1 MIQGTLLCTV
11 RDCRSNLTPGD
22 GILRC
27 PRGHCFD
34 VARSGY
40 VNLLQPQDKRSKQ
53 PGDSAQAVEA
63 RRRLHE
69 SGFSAALR
77 DAIGAMLDAGPE
89 DRVLD
94 AGCGE
99 GFYLGT
105 LAARAGFEGHG
116 VDLSVPAI
124 QSAAKRYS
132 ACTWVVANAD
142 RFLPYPDAWFTH
154 VMTITARTNA
164 AEFRRVLQAG
174 GRLLVAVPSPEDLK
188 ELRGQ
193 GKDRT
198 ARVLEDFRERF
209 RLIGQQRATTVA
221 DLERQA
227 VEDVLHTIYRPMRT
241 LPVEAMRVTFSL
253 DLLLLEA
260 V

>member
-11 RDCRSNLTPGD
+11 RDCRSPLTPGE
-22 GILRC
+22 GVLRC
-27 PRGHCFD
+27 PRGHSFD

-69 SGFSAALR
+69 GGYSAPLLEAIAALL
-77 DAIGAMLDAGPE
+77 AAEPE

-99 GFYLGT
+99 GFYLGS
-105 LAARAGFEGHG
+105 LASRTGCEAHG

-124 QSAAKRYS
+124 QSAAKRYPD
-132 ACTWVVANAD
+132 CTWVVANAD
-142 RFLPYPDAWFTH
+142 RFLPYPDGCFTR
-154 VMTITARTNA
+154 VMTITARSHP
-164 AEFRRVLQAG
+164 AEFRRVLGTG
-174 GRLLVAVPSPEDLK
+174 GRLLVAVPSPEDLM

-198 ARVLEDFRERF
+198 ARVLEEFGERF
-209 RLIGQQRATTVA
+209 RLVGQERRTTVA
-221 DLERQA
+221 DLEQRA
-227 VEDVLHTIYRPMRT
+227 VEDVLHTIYRPLRRQA
-241 LPVEAMRVTFSL
+241 VEAMRVTFSL
-253 DLLLLEA
+253 DLLVFEA

>member
-11 RDCRSNLTPGD
+11 RDCRSPLTPGE
-22 GILRC
+22 GVLRC

-69 SGFSAALR
+69 AGFSAALR
-77 DAIGAMLDAGPE
+77 DAIGAMLGAGAE

-99 GFYLGT
+99 GFYLGS
-105 LAARAGFEGHG
+105 LASRTGFAAHG

-124 QSAAKRYS
+124 QSAAKRYPQC
-132 ACTWVVANAD
+132 AWVVANAD
-142 RFLPYPDAWFTH
+142 RFLPYPDGYFTH
-154 VMTITARTNA
+154 LMTITARSHG

-174 GRLLVAVPSPEDLK
+174 GRLLVAVPSPEDLM
-188 ELRGQ
+188 ELRGH

-198 ARVLEDFRERF
+198 KRVVEDFRERF
-209 RLIGQQRATTVA
+209 RLVEQQRATTVA
-221 DLERQA
+221 DLEQGA

-241 LPVEAMRVTFSL
+241 QPVEAMRVTFSL
-253 DLLLLEA
+253 DLLVFEA